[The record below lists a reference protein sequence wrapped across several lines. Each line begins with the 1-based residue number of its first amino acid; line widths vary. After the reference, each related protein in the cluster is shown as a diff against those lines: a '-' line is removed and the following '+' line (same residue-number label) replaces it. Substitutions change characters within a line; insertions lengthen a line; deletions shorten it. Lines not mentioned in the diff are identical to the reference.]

1 MPRTQIPKE
10 AILKAAL
17 RKLIRDGYSSLNIKS
32 IAEEIGCSTQPIS
45 WHFGNMD
52 TLRRALAEF
61 ALNYAN
67 EKMYRGGKQGMDAFF
82 HVGRAYIEMAFDEP
96 NLFQYLFMNGGSGNR
111 GIGFKQ
117 LVNTDEKKEMIQQ
130 ITVDLQIPEEK
141 TSQFFHNM
149 IIYTHGLAS
158 YIATGQITAPKEEV
172 WDMLKKAVFLFHE
185 EQAQSEKGKEG

>member
-45 WHFGNMD
+45 WHFGNME

-96 NLFQYLFMNGGSGNR
+96 NLFQYY
-111 GIGFKQ
+111 K
-117 LVNTDEKKEMIQQ
+117 
-130 ITVDLQIPEEK
+130 
-141 TSQFFHNM
+141 
-149 IIYTHGLAS
+149 
-158 YIATGQITAPKEEV
+158 
-172 WDMLKKAVFLFHE
+172 
-185 EQAQSEKGKEG
+185 

>member
-45 WHFGNMD
+45 WHFGNME

-96 NLFQYLFMNGGSGNR
+96 NLF
-111 GIGFKQ
+111 
-117 LVNTDEKKEMIQQ
+117 
-130 ITVDLQIPEEK
+130 
-141 TSQFFHNM
+141 QFFHNM